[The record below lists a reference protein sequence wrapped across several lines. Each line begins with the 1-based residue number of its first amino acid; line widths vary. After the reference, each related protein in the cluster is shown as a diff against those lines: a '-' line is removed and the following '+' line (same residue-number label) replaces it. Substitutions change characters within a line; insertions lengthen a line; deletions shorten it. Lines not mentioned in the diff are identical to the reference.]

1 LAKKKTYPVLFSL
14 YLHGLL
20 PPNAIIYGFARSK
33 LDDADFK
40 KQISRQYCHPSL
52 HPCVACVAD
61 ALATLKFQEGARGE
75 GERLPGSVLLLQWP
89 VQLG

>member
-1 LAKKKTYPVLFSL
+1 MRGAIGASGDLAKKKTYPVLFSL

-40 KQISRQYCHPSL
+40 KQISRQYASRFAPS
-52 HPCVACVAD
+52 CGMCC
-61 ALATLKFQEGARGE
+61 
-75 GERLPGSVLLLQWP
+75 
-89 VQLG
+89 

>member
-1 LAKKKTYPVLFSL
+1 MHSCIPADRGGHIFLRGATGASGDLAKKKTYPVLFSL

-40 KQISRQYCHPSL
+40 KQISRQYDPATSRFAPS
-52 HPCVACVAD
+52 CGTCC
-61 ALATLKFQEGARGE
+61 
-75 GERLPGSVLLLQWP
+75 
-89 VQLG
+89 